1 MSPGEEISGEGSIE
15 KISLDKELDDA
26 TPENLNHRLESG
38 ERNIEEGSFI
48 IEAAFEGNYVVVWI
62 PSEHIPECLVG
73 NDHPGQKWPAGGF
86 VVELAQKLVDKL
98 RDIREQTSIMAKKR
112 TERLGHREDELTVW

>member
-1 MSPGEEISGEGSIE
+1 MNG
-15 KISLDKELDDA
+15 
-26 TPENLNHRLESG
+26 LESG

-98 RDIREQTSIMAKKR
+98 RDIREQTSIMVKKR
-112 TERLGHREDELTVW
+112 TKRWGGYLYPFLFPIHRVFWFSIHLSTSRRIAESSRYSF